1 MLSRVHS
8 AALLGVNAV
17 GVDVEVDVANGGIPG
32 LALVGLASGAVQE
45 ATVRVAAAIRN
56 LGIKLPQRRVT
67 VNLAPA
73 DLRKEGTALDLPIAA
88 GLLAAC
94 GAIPVHALDGW
105 WLAGE
110 LSLSGELRPVRGI
123 LPFAMQG
130 RRQGARGVLV
140 PPSNALEASVVEG
153 LEVLA
158 PAHLGEVVAWV
169 HGRAGLAGPAS
180 ALPAPRD
187 AAAPDLCEVAGQP
200 TARRALEVAAAGGH
214 NLLLLGPPG
223 SGKTMLARRL
233 PGILPPLSFDEA
245 LEASVVHSVAG
256 LLRGRGLLGERPFRA
271 PHHSISDAGL
281 VGGSSVLR
289 PGEVSL
295 AHQGVLFLD
304 ELPEFRRH
312 VLDAL
317 RQPAEDGEV
326 ALVRAGRSVAYPAR
340 FMLVGAM
347 NPCPC
352 GWRGDSRRPCRCT
365 LQDLAR
371 YRRRLSGPLLDRVDL
386 HVPVPPVPAAVLG
399 EAGSGEPSAAAR
411 ARVERA
417 RGLQME
423 REGVPN
429 ARLRGAA
436 LRRHASP
443 DAAGRALLAAAVD
456 RLGLSARAHE
466 RILRVARTIA
476 DLEGVEAVQARHLAE
491 AIQYRALDR
500 PLGTGGIS

>member
-1 MLSRVHS
+1 MLARVHS
-8 AALLGVNAV
+8 AALLGVSAL
-17 GVDVEVDVANGGIPG
+17 GVDVEVDVAAGGMPG
-32 LALVGLASGAVQE
+32 VHLVGLARGAVQE
-45 ATVRVAAAIRN
+45 ATVRVAAAVRN

-73 DLRKEGTALDLPIAA
+73 DLRKEGTAFDLPIAA
-88 GLLAAC
+88 AVLAAF
-94 GAIPVHALDGW
+94 GEIPRHALDGW

-110 LSLSGELRPVRGI
+110 LSLSGELKPVRGV
-123 LPFAMQG
+123 LPLAIQA
-130 RRQGARGVLV
+130 RREGARGVVV
-140 PPSNALEASVVEG
+140 PLGNALEAAVVEG
-153 LEVLA
+153 LEVRA
-158 PAHLGEVVAWV
+158 PGHLGEVVAWARGQ
-169 HGRAGLAGPAS
+169 GRLGGPFG
-180 ALPAPRD
+180 ALPAPPD
-187 AAAPDLCEVAGQP
+187 TGGPDLCDVAGQP
-200 TARRALEVAAAGGH
+200 SARRALEVAAAGGH
-214 NLLLLGPPG
+214 NLLLFGPPG

-233 PGILPPLSFDEA
+233 PGILPPLTFDEA

-256 LLRGRGLLGERPFRA
+256 LLRGRGLLAERPFRA

-281 VGGSSVLR
+281 VGGSSVPR

-304 ELPEFRRH
+304 ELAEFRRH

-326 ALVRAGRSVAYPAR
+326 ALARAGRSVAYPAR
-340 FMLVGAM
+340 FMMVAAM

-352 GWRGDSRRPCRCT
+352 GWRGEPRRTCRCT

-386 HVPVPPVPAAVLG
+386 HVPVPAVPAAALA
-399 EAGSGEPSAAAR
+399 EAGSGEPSSAVR

-417 RGLQME
+417 RRIQLD
-423 REGVPN
+423 RAGVPN
-429 ARLRGAA
+429 ARLRGAL
-436 LRRHASP
+436 LRRHAPP
-443 DAAGRALLAAAVD
+443 DAEGRALLAAAVE

-476 DLEGVEAVQARHLAE
+476 DLEGAEAVRVRHLAE

-500 PLGTGGIS
+500 PL

>member
-1 MLSRVHS
+1 MLARVRS
-8 AALLGVNAV
+8 AALLGVSAL
-17 GVDVEVDVANGGIPG
+17 GVDVEVDVAAGGVPG
-32 LALVGLASGAVQE
+32 VHLVGLAGGAVQE

-56 LGIKLPQRRVT
+56 LGLKLAHKRVT

-73 DLRKEGTALDLPIAA
+73 DLRKEGTGFDLPIAA
-88 GLLAAC
+88 AVLAGF
-94 GAIPVHALDGW
+94 GAVPVHALDGW

-110 LSLSGELRPVRGI
+110 LSLSGELKPVRGV
-123 LPFAMQG
+123 LPLAIQA
-130 RRQGARGVLV
+130 RREGARGVVV
-140 PPSNALEASVVEG
+140 PVANALEAAVVEG
-153 LEVLA
+153 LDVRA
-158 PAHLGEVVAWV
+158 PGHFGEVVAWANGQ
-169 HGRAGLAGPAS
+169 GRLGGPLG
-180 ALPAPRD
+180 ALPAPPD
-187 AAAPDLCEVAGQP
+187 AAAPDLGEVAGQP

-214 NLLLLGPPG
+214 NLLLFGPPG

-233 PGILPPLSFDEA
+233 PGILPPLTFAEA
-245 LEASVVHSVAG
+245 LEASAVHSVAG
-256 LLRGRGLLGERPFRA
+256 LLKGRGLLTERPFRA

-304 ELPEFRRH
+304 ELAEFRRH

-326 ALVRAGRSVAYPAR
+326 ALARAGRSVAYPAR
-340 FMLVGAM
+340 FMMVAAM

-352 GWRGDSRRPCRCT
+352 GWRGEPRRTCRCN

-386 HVPVPPVPAAVLG
+386 HVPVPAVPVAALA
-399 EAGSGEPSAAAR
+399 EAGSGEPSAAVR

-417 RGLQME
+417 RSVQLD
-423 REGVPN
+423 RAGVPN
-429 ARLRGAA
+429 ARLRGAP
-436 LRRHASP
+436 LRRHAP
-443 DAAGRALLAAAVD
+443 IDAEGRALLAAAVE

-476 DLEGVEAVQARHLAE
+476 DLEGVEAVRARHLAE

-500 PLGTGGIS
+500 PL